1 MSADTT
7 HDQSWSIWMSVLL
20 LGVSGTVFYSAGS
33 AELIGNEVGPGFF
46 PKIAAG
52 FMAFLALINVV
63 NAVRAQTPVQIA
75 PKSLWNVL
83 LVVAVGFV
91 GVLVFQLLGML
102 LALFFMFNTL
112 LFISEGKM
120 KWRTPVIA
128 LVSTFIF
135 HGFFVGFLG
144 IFDPGGSVLDLRWV
158 TPW

>member
-1 MSADTT
+1 MSVDTA

-20 LGVSGTVFYSAGS
+20 LAVSGAVFYSAGS
-33 AELIGNEVGPGFF
+33 GEFSGNEVGPGFF

-52 FMAFLALINVV
+52 FMALLGVINVIK
-63 NAVRAQTPVQIA
+63 AVRVQTPVKIA
-75 PKSLWNVL
+75 PRSLWNVL

-91 GVLVFQLLGML
+91 GVLVFQVLGML
-102 LALFFMFNTL
+102 LALFFLFSTL
-112 LFISEGKM
+112 LYISEGTVT
-120 KWRTPVIA
+120 WRTVIIA

-144 IFDPGGSVLDLRWV
+144 IFDPGGSALDLRWA